1 MTGAG
6 PSIDAVDRAII
17 NKLQGGFPVC
27 DRPYDAAARS
37 MGISEDDLLSRLRNL
52 LDRKI
57 LTRFGPMYNVERMGG
72 EFVLAALRVPQGR
85 FDEVAGIVNSFSEVA
100 HNYRRDHDW
109 NMWFVVTAGVASLAQ
124 PLQVAVPRVHE
135 LNMWFVVA
143 SDTAG
148 APQEVLDRIEERTG
162 CRVYAMPKLKE
173 YFIGLHFEA

>member
-27 DRPYDAAARS
+27 DRPYDAVARS
-37 MGISEDDLLSRLRNL
+37 LGISEDDLLSRLRNL

-100 HNYRRDHDW
+100 HNYRRE
-109 NMWFVVTAGVASLAQ
+109 
-124 PLQVAVPRVHE
+124 HE

-173 YFIGLHFEA
+173 YFVGLHFEA

>member
-1 MTGAG
+1 MTAAG

-17 NKLQGGFPVC
+17 NELQGGFPVC

-37 MGISEDDLLSRLRNL
+37 LGISEDDLLSRLRSL

-72 EFVLAALRVPQGR
+72 EFVLAALRAPQDR
-85 FDEVAGIVNSFSEVA
+85 YSEIAGIVNSHSEVA
-100 HNYRRDHDW
+100 HNYRRE
-109 NMWFVVTAGVASLAQ
+109 
-124 PLQVAVPRVHE
+124 HE

-148 APQEVLDRIEERTG
+148 AAQEVLDSIAERTG

-173 YFIGLHFEA
+173 YFVGLHFEA